1 MHPKVHDSEEF
12 TQRLFNDLDN
22 TRTGITALL
31 ILNGYCVLSRL

>member
-31 ILNGYCVLSRL
+31 VFNIYGVVTRF